1 MEATLAAVGDCFRQ
15 QIHGVRRFGT
25 ASLDLAHVASGLY
38 GAFFEYQ
45 LSAWD
50 FAAGQLLVEEAGGV
64 VTTCDDLSMPIGK
77 STLLASNGLLHEQLL
92 PIVRRHML
100 PA

>member
-45 LSAWD
+45 LSPWD
-50 FAAGQLLVEEAGGV
+50 FAAGQLLVEEAGGI
-64 VTTCDDLSMPIGK
+64 VTTCDGQAPPIK
-77 STLLASNGLLHEQLL
+77 KTTLLASNGLLHDQLL
-92 PIVRRHML
+92 PIVKKHML
-100 PA
+100 